1 MSGWEPRQQYR
12 DEDER
17 PSGGRIL
24 QMIIGG
30 VLIIVFISLMA
41 NSCSDKGSQWDSS
54 AVSWSQSDVSSS
66 QTASQPVASS
76 STVPWDYQIV
86 EGTVGD
92 LIGGDMTVLPG
103 NELLPNDDNYATGD
117 KIWTLQ
123 YMGAVMDAGADN
135 KANITLTSW
144 KPIKS
149 YKSQDAAESDMAKLK
164 LSLKADVDLVGV
176 YKTSYEG
183 QTRDFAVLTLPSG
196 QQVKQPIDDARY
208 DQLKSLKTV
217 PVMLEE
223 VHDYSN
229 YDLAYAKFRG
239 WAA

>member
-1 MSGWEPRQQYR
+1 MSGWEPRQR
-12 DEDER
+12 VHDEDER
-17 PSGGRIL
+17 TGVGRIV

-30 VLIIVFISLMA
+30 VLVIIFISVIT
-41 NSCSDKGSQWDSS
+41 NSCSDKGSQWNTST
-54 AVSWSQSDVSSS
+54 VSWSQSEASS
-66 QTASQPVASS
+66 QSDSQAASG
-76 STVPWDYQIV
+76 TVPWDYQIV

-123 YMGAVMDAGADN
+123 YMGAVMDTGPDN
-135 KANITLTSW
+135 KASITLTSW

-164 LSLKADVDLVGV
+164 LSLKTDVDLVGV

-183 QTRDFAVLTLPSG
+183 KTRDFAVLTLPSG

-217 PVMLEE
+217 SVMLEE

>member
-1 MSGWEPRQQYR
+1 MNGWEPRQQQR
-12 DEDER
+12 QNG
-17 PSGGRIL
+17 SSNGGRLI
-24 QMIIGG
+24 QMIVGG
-30 VLIIVFISLMA
+30 ILVIVFISIIA
-41 NSCSDKGSQWDSS
+41 NSCSDRSSQWGSS
-54 AVSWSQSDVSSS
+54 AVAWSQSESSS
-66 QTASQPVASS
+66 GQDSS
-76 STVPWDYQIV
+76 SSLAPNTVPWDYQIV

-123 YMGAVMDAGADN
+123 FMGAVMNTGDDN
-135 KANITLTSW
+135 RASITLTAW
-144 KPIKS
+144 KAIKS
-149 YKSQDAAESDMAKLK
+149 FKSQEAAESDMAKLK
-164 LSLKADVDLVGV
+164 LSLKTDVDLVGV

-208 DQLKSLKTV
+208 DRLKSEKQAAV
-217 PVMLEE
+217 ILEE

-239 WAA
+239 WAD